1 MIDFPFLSFPISYIN
16 MAFLK
21 VIAVV
26 AEDLSRP
33 RGSWKISTF
42 FAGLR
47 IKKKSR
53 AFGSKIHATDENV
66 NDMSVKWGR
75 IMNMKKLRDEKS
87 LLKNFTVIKKETK
100 QAFYYA

>member
-33 RGSWKISTF
+33 RGSWKIS
-42 FAGLR
+42 